1 MNLKSFRHRGLEK
14 FYRTGSKA
22 GIQAKHAP
30 KLRRILGLLDVA
42 TIAEDVNLP
51 GYRLHPLTGKQK
63 GFFSVWGNGNWRII
77 FRFVGDDVEL
87 VNYLD
92 YH

>member
-1 MNLKSFRHRGLEK
+1 MIKSFRHKGLEK

-30 KLRRILGLLDVA
+30 KLLRILGLLDVA
-42 TIAEDVNLP
+42 TVAEDVNLP
-51 GYRLHPLTGKQK
+51 GFRLHPLTGKQK
-63 GFFSVWGNGNWRII
+63 GFFSVWVNGNWRII
-77 FRFVGDDVEL
+77 FRFTGQDVEL

>member
-1 MNLKSFRHRGLEK
+1 MIKNFRHKGLEK

-22 GIQAKHAP
+22 GIQAKHAS
-30 KLRRILGLLDVA
+30 KLRRILGLLDMA
-42 TIAEDVNLP
+42 TKVDDINLP
-51 GYRLHPLTGKQK
+51 GYRLHSLTGKRK
-63 GFFSVWGNGNWRII
+63 GFFSVWINGNWRII
-77 FRFVGDDVEL
+77 FQFVGDDVEL

>member
-1 MNLKSFRHRGLEK
+1 MIKSFRHEGLEK
-14 FYRTGSKA
+14 FYKTGSKA
-22 GIQAKHAP
+22 GIQAKHAA

-42 TIAEDVNLP
+42 IKADDVNLP

-63 GFFSVWGNGNWRII
+63 GFFSVWVNGNWRII
-77 FRFVGDDVEL
+77 FRFAGDDVEL
-87 VNYLD
+87 VDYLD

>member
-1 MNLKSFRHRGLEK
+1 MIKSFRHKGLEK

-42 TIAEDVNLP
+42 TTAEDVNLP
-51 GYRLHPLTGKQK
+51 GYRLHPLKGKQK
-63 GFFSVWGNGNWRII
+63 GFFSVWVNGNWRII

>member
-1 MNLKSFRHRGLEK
+1 MITSFRHKGLEK

-22 GIQAKHAP
+22 GIQAKHAS
-30 KLRRILGLLDVA
+30 KLRRVLGLLDVA
-42 TIAEDVNLP
+42 TNAEDVNLP
-51 GYRLHPLTGKQK
+51 GYRLHLLTGKQK
-63 GFFSVWGNGNWRII
+63 GFFSVWINGNWRIV
-77 FRFVGDDVEL
+77 FRFVSDDVEL

>member
-1 MNLKSFRHRGLEK
+1 MIKSFLHKGLEK

-22 GIQAKHAP
+22 GIQAKHAS
-30 KLRRILGLLDVA
+30 KLRMVPGLLHMAAKTD
-42 TIAEDVNLP
+42 DVNLP
-51 GYRLHPLTGKQK
+51 GYRLHSLTGKRK
-63 GFFSVWGNGNWRII
+63 GFFPVWGNGNWRII
-77 FRFVGDDVEL
+77 FRFVCDDIEL

>member
-1 MNLKSFRHRGLEK
+1 MIKSFRHKGLEK

-22 GIQAKHAP
+22 GIQAKHAS

-42 TIAEDVNLP
+42 TKPEDVNLP
-51 GYRLHPLTGKQK
+51 RYRMHPLTGKQK
-63 GFFSVWGNGNWRII
+63 GFFSVWVNGNWRII

>member
-1 MNLKSFRHRGLEK
+1 MEK
-14 FYRTGSKA
+14 FYRTGNKA
-22 GIQAKHAP
+22 GVQAKHVP

-42 TIAEDVNLP
+42 TKVDDVNLP
-51 GYRLHPLTGKQK
+51 GYRLHPLAGRQK
-63 GFFSVWGNGNWRII
+63 GFFSVWVNGNWRIV

-87 VNYLD
+87 VDYLD